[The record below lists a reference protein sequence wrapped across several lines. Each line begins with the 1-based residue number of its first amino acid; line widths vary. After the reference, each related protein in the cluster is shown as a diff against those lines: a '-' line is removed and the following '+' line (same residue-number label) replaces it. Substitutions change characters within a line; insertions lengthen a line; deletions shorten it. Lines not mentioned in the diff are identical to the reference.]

1 MENEQKNYE
10 AHELRP
16 VVAGAQSF
24 KLTVKPGDN
33 NLSGR
38 DFWSIIGVCV
48 LGGVMMIIITA
59 VAVL

>member
-1 MENEQKNYE
+1 MDNKDQQYE

-16 VVAGAQSF
+16 VVATGQSF

-33 NLSGR
+33 NLSGK

-48 LGGVMMIIITA
+48 LGGLMMIIITA